1 MSKIEIRIPHELMD
15 KAFKHEDVIKYTNV
29 LADRV
34 VAAVNSRLKS
44 RGIPIE
50 YHRNSGVRSG
60 KKPRPFANVY
70 PQSVGDTPPTP
81 ADWGRAEAYLAA
93 AVGQYSK

>member
-1 MSKIEIRIPHELMD
+1 MSKIEVRIPHELMD
-15 KAFKHEDVIKYTNV
+15 AAFKHEDVIKYTNA

-34 VAAVNSRLKS
+34 ITAVNNRLKS
-44 RGIPIE
+44 RQINIQ
-50 YHRNSGVRSG
+50 YQRTSGVRSG

-70 PQSVGDTPPTP
+70 PESTGPTTP
-81 ADWGRAEAYLAA
+81 ADWDRARAYLAA